1 VEKEAERKRIMGK
14 ISKGVICDV
23 EGCEEKA
30 ERSVSYTL
38 ASLSSLKFKS
48 SSRKVYLC
56 KSHYK
61 QFKKETK
68 EARELE
74 RLRW

>member
-1 VEKEAERKRIMGK
+1 MGK
-14 ISKGVICDV
+14 VSKGVTCDV

-61 QFKKETK
+61 QFKKEI
-68 EARELE
+68 
-74 RLRW
+74 